1 MTITQGILCWAVVVG
16 TLAAGSIQPEPT
28 ATAAAAYT
36 PDADELGEYD
46 FSGAEF
52 CILSGIAPY
61 ECSYFDSD
69 GESGDIVSDAV
80 WARNQAVSERF
91 NVKIV
96 ELRTADGEDANEFVR
111 SAILSGDDSF
121 DAADVDIAASWFF
134 ATNGYFLDLAEL
146 ECVDLTKSYWDCD
159 LISDLSFGGRSYYAI
174 GAANLDSYDKTHILA
189 YNKRLAVNVGV
200 VQPYWRNNKLYND
213 VTSGGWTL
221 DKLYEYSLV
230 AAYDRNG
237 DGRMTASDCYG
248 YFADTDDMLAGM
260 CAGAGER
267 FVTRASDGDF
277 LLAADDNER
286 LSGLYARLKSQ
297 FYNGSCR
304 YGDDDMLIMLFDNA
318 QGLFCD
324 VTLAEFT
331 ELNDSFFEYE
341 PLPYPKL
348 DESQSEYHSR
358 VESCSATVVP
368 AGCPDPEFVGV
379 LLEALASES
388 TRGLL
393 PAYITDCMGT
403 NHERGEGSYELLG
416 AALKSRTI
424 DIGDAVYGEQILARL
439 ASGLND
445 PDIGGLG
452 DILAESGDE
461 LRALI
466 NGVNLRAD
474 RAK

>member
-1 MTITQGILCWAVVVG
+1 MTITQGILCWAAVVG
-16 TLAAGSIQPEPT
+16 TFAAGGIQPEP
-28 ATAAAAYT
+28 AAPDAAYT
-36 PDADELGEYD
+36 PEADELGEYD

-52 CILSGIAPY
+52 CILSSISPD
-61 ECSYFDSD
+61 ERSYFYSDS
-69 GESGDIVSDAV
+69 ENGDIVSDAV
-80 WARNQAVSERF
+80 WARNRAVAERF
-91 NVKIV
+91 NVNIV
-96 ELRTADGEDANEFVR
+96 ELRTAGNEDANELIR
-111 SAILSGDDSF
+111 SAALSGDDSF
-121 DAADVDIAASWFF
+121 DAACVDVGSSWQL
-134 ATNGYFLDLAEL
+134 ALDGYFLDANEL
-146 ECVDLTKSYWDCD
+146 EPIDLAKSYWDDD
-159 LISDLSFGGRSYYAI
+159 LISDLSLGGRSCYLI
-174 GAANLDSYDKTHILA
+174 GASDLDSYDKTHILA
-189 YNKRLAVNVGV
+189 YNKRLAINVGV
-200 VQPYWRNNKLYND
+200 IQPYWRNNKLYND
-213 VTSGGWTL
+213 VVSGSWTL
-221 DKLYEYSLV
+221 DKFYEYSL
-230 AAYDRNG
+230 AATYDRNR
-237 DGRMTASDCYG
+237 DGMMTSSDCYG

-267 FVTRASDGDF
+267 FVTRASDGD
-277 LLAADDNER
+277 LMLVTDDNER

-358 VESCSATVVP
+358 VESCNATVVS
-368 AGCPDPEFVGV
+368 ASCPDPEFVGV

-393 PAYITDCMGT
+393 QAYIADCMGI

-424 DIGDAVYGEQILARL
+424 DIGDAVYGEQILARF

>member
-1 MTITQGILCWAVVVG
+1 M
-16 TLAAGSIQPEPT
+16 
-28 ATAAAAYT
+28 
-36 PDADELGEYD
+36 
-46 FSGAEF
+46 
-52 CILSGIAPY
+52 
-61 ECSYFDSD
+61 
-69 GESGDIVSDAV
+69 
-80 WARNQAVSERF
+80 
-91 NVKIV
+91 
-96 ELRTADGEDANEFVR
+96 
-111 SAILSGDDSF
+111 
-121 DAADVDIAASWFF
+121 
-134 ATNGYFLDLAEL
+134 
-146 ECVDLTKSYWDCD
+146 
-159 LISDLSFGGRSYYAI
+159 
-174 GAANLDSYDKTHILA
+174 
-189 YNKRLAVNVGV
+189 

-230 AAYDRNG
+230 AAYDRND
-237 DGRMTASDCYG
+237 DGRMTSSDCYG

-267 FVTRASDGDF
+267 FVTRASDGD
-277 LLAADDNER
+277 LMLVTDDNER

-297 FYNGSCR
+297 FCNGSCR

-358 VESCSATVVP
+358 VESCNATVVP

-388 TRGLL
+388 THRLL
-393 PAYITDCMGT
+393 SAYIADCMGT
-403 NHERGEGSYELLG
+403 KHERDDGSYELLG

-424 DIGDAVYGEQILARL
+424 DIGDAVYGEQIIARL
-439 ASGLND
+439 AAGLNN

-466 NGVNLRAD
+466 NEVNLRAE